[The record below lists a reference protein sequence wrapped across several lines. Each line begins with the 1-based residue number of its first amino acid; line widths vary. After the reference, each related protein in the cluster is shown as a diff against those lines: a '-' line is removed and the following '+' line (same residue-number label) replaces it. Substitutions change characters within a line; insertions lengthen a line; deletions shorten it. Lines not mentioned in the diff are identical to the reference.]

1 MAAACLNHPHL
12 HRPRTVNWYCIHTKP
27 LKETLSQRYLEE
39 TLGLETYFPKLRET
53 KRIRRVRREVTSP
66 LFPRY
71 LFCRFDAAQAY
82 RAVKY
87 APDVLGIV
95 SFGGTPTIVADALIQ
110 EIRNWAGEALDV
122 VTVRPGL
129 QPGDHV
135 EIVAGPMRGLR
146 AVILHGM
153 RDSERVAVLLTAL
166 NFDARAI
173 IDRSDL
179 ARAV

>member
-1 MAAACLNHPHL
+1 MH
-12 HRPRTVNWYCIHTKP
+12 WYCIHTKP
-27 LKETLSQRYLEE
+27 QKETLSQRYLSD

-71 LFCRFDAAQAY
+71 LFCRFDPSDSY
-82 RAVKY
+82 RAVQY

-95 SFGGTPTIVADALIQ
+95 SFGGSPSIVSVDLID
-110 EIRNWAGEALDV
+110 ELRSWAGESLDV
-122 VTVRPGL
+122 VTIRPGL

-135 EIVAGPMRGLR
+135 EIVAGPMRGLQ

-153 RDSERVAVLLTAL
+153 RDSERVAVLLTAI
-166 NFDARAI
+166 NFTARTI
-173 IDRSDL
+173 IDRANL
-179 ARAV
+179 ERAG